1 MTEVRLSFSN
11 RSHDTFEL
19 LENADEWA
27 FTYGKREH
35 TGVPGEEEEKKRKKN
50 ATASL
55 NIVMAFHC
63 EMLKLAVIRC

>member
-1 MTEVRLSFSN
+1 MQTNGPLP
-11 RSHDTFEL
+11 
-19 LENADEWA
+19 
-27 FTYGKREH
+27 
-35 TGVPGEEEEKKRKKN
+35 TGGGNTPGYSPGEEKKRTT

>member
-11 RSHDTFEL
+11 HIHDTFEL
-19 LENADEWA
+19 LANADEWTC
-27 FTYGKREH
+27 TYGRREH
-35 TGVPGEEEEKKRKKN
+35 TGVPGEKGEKN

-55 NIVMAFHC
+55 NIGMAFHC

>member
-27 FTYGKREH
+27 FTYGRREH
-35 TGVPGEEEEKKRKKN
+35 TGVPGEGKKRTT

-55 NIVMAFHC
+55 NIVMAFHS